1 MPTARLRTAPP
12 PSAAPPHRR
21 ADPLFPSPAQ
31 VAPALPDP
39 TSRFAWKIKRAAEF
53 ALAAALLVML
63 APLMLVIAAV
73 IRLESPGPALFRQPR
88 FGRGSRPFD
97 ILKFR
102 TMRADLCDPS
112 GGVQTAH
119 RDVRV
124 TRFGMFL
131 RKSSLDELPQLL
143 NVLWGQMAIIGPR
156 AHPCGMRV
164 DGVLCEDLDPGYM
177 SRHLVPPG
185 ITGWAQVNGSRGPVD
200 TPEQLVRR
208 VALDLDYIRNW
219 SLRRD
224 AAVLVRT
231 VGICLSGKGAR

>member
-1 MPTARLRTAPP
+1 MPTAPLPATAV
-12 PSAAPPHRR
+12 SPHRTSEVLS
-21 ADPLFPSPAQ
+21 PLPAQ
-31 VAPALPDP
+31 VAPTLPDP
-39 TSRFAWKIKRAAEF
+39 TRRAAWKIKRAAEF

-63 APLMLVIAAV
+63 APLMLAIAAV

-88 FGRGSRPFD
+88 FGRGSQPFD

-102 TMRADLCDPS
+102 TMRADRCDPS
-112 GGVQTAH
+112 GGMQTGHNDA
-119 RDVRV
+119 RV

-143 NVLWGQMAIIGPR
+143 NVLSGQMAIIGPR

-164 DGVLCEDLDPGYM
+164 DGDLCENLVPDYM

-200 TPEQLVRR
+200 TPDQLAQR
-208 VALDLDYIRNW
+208 VELDLDYIRNW

-224 AAVLVRT
+224 AMILVRT
-231 VGICLSGKGAR
+231 VGVCLSGKGAR